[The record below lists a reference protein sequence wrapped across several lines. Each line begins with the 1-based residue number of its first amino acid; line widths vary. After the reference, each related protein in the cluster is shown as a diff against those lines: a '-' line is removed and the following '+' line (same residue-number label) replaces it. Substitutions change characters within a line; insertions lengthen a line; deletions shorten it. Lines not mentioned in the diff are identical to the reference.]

1 MGIIDQRFKSMRQC
15 FLSRAEGKD
24 RHSFQSD
31 NQKERNA
38 QSVSF
43 DFKNYLEMRRLRV
56 GFIAGA
62 ERADVNHRLLYDSP
76 PSPSRL

>member
-15 FLSRAEGKD
+15 FLSRAKGKD

-62 ERADVNHRLLYDSP
+62 ERADVNHRLLNDSP